1 MRNNDKAKTENMTTN
16 LFDTMPVALLQLSLL
31 LQQYVVKP
39 TIGVLQT
46 AFEVHEYTI
55 APPAAATVFLYLFL
69 N

>member
-31 LQQYVVKP
+31 LQQY
-39 TIGVLQT
+39 TIGVLQP

-55 APPAAATVFLYLFL
+55 APPAAGTVFLYLFL